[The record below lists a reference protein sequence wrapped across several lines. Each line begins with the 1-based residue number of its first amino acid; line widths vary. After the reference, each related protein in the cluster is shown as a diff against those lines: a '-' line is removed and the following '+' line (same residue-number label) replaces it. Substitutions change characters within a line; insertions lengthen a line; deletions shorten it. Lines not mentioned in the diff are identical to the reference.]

1 MLARTHVWRFWSFV
15 GWLVAGV
22 TGRSRLVFDTENEIA
37 TIFEKTEN
45 SQRERC
51 GVYITAVV
59 KGSPAANVSARG
71 GPLSVFTTC
80 FVRATA
86 KRICMAIDRTF
97 FLPSAKNQ

>member
-1 MLARTHVWRFWSFV
+1 VFGRLV
-15 GWLVAGV
+15 GWLVDGV

-45 SQRERC
+45 SQRQRC

-59 KGSPAANVSARG
+59 EGSPAAKVSAHG
-71 GPLSVFTTC
+71 GLLSFLPHASTS
-80 FVRATA
+80 

-97 FLPSAKNQ
+97 YMPSATKNQ